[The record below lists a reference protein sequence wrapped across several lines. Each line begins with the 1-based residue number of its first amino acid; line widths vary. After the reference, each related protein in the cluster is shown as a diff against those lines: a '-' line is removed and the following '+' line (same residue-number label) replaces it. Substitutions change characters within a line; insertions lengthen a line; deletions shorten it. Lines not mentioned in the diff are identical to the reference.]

1 MRRSK
6 IGDIEI
12 EYVDKIF
19 TLGENL
25 NQIRQNQIVILSY
38 LGKYNSRFDFSK
50 SNYVENKN
58 LDLMDDFYILYNL
71 IENCNEKLENV
82 MYNYFNYVYSIK
94 QTYTNIN
101 ERNELLSIITKD
113 LIEKCNNDIVENY
126 NISDKDYLW
135 FKENIIDLNYY
146 LVNGKKYSEK
156 QNIPISITGVKEDD
170 ITNKFIKC
178 GYGYLYGCVNKN
190 LINDSTKRI
199 KIKYIRH
206 ISLYKNLSNININA
220 FANETAIKNYVKQSC
235 NENFKTS
242 DNSDEIFYELSN
254 KLSKKSNIGEITV
267 AIAAII
273 AALIALCGSF
283 IAAMIQRSSYKDNLE
298 WEKEKFYENME
309 AATKD
314 AEDSYLQE
322 EDFLFD
328 SAGNFKT
335 SNLFLI
341 LAIALGIY
349 FIV

>member
-25 NQIRQNQIVILSY
+25 NQIRQNQVVILSY
-38 LGKYNSRFDFSK
+38 LGKYNSRVDFSK
-50 SNYVENKN
+50 EIEVENKN

-82 MYNYFNYVYSIK
+82 MYNYFNYVYSPK

-113 LIEKCNNDIVENY
+113 LTEKCNNDIIENY

-146 LVNGKKYSEK
+146 LVNGKKYTEK
-156 QNIPISITGVKEDD
+156 QNIPISINGVKEDE
-170 ITNKFIKC
+170 ITNKFLDC

-206 ISLYKNLSNININA
+206 ISFYKDLSNININA
-220 FANETAIKNYVKQSC
+220 FANETAVKNYVKQSC
-235 NENFKTS
+235 NDNFKTS
-242 DNSDEIFYELSN
+242 DNSDEIFSEISAEF
-254 KLSKKSNIGEITV
+254 SKKSNIGDMGV
-267 AIAAII
+267 GAALVIAAVIGLVSSFI
-273 AALIALCGSF
+273 AALIVRASN
-283 IAAMIQRSSYKDNLE
+283 KDELE
-298 WEKEKFYENME
+298 WEKEKFYANME
-309 AATKD
+309 AAAQT
-314 AEDSYLQE
+314 AEDSYMQK

-328 SAGNFKT
+328 SAGNLKI

-341 LAIALGIY
+341 LAVALGIY